1 MAELKRYLNWC
12 QPTHGHEMT
21 EDSEGPWVAYEDYE
35 RLRADCARFI
45 TANTEVGALNVEQA
59 ETIARLRA
67 ALERSERVSAMVSAL
82 PVTTEELRRIRNAG
96 KLTFDRM
103 VNAIMTCL
111 IDMREALGATVETA
125 ACTHDWTLQV
135 DKADFAIYCCENCGK
150 FVKRIKETQPCPD
163 Q

>member
-45 TANTEVGALNVEQA
+45 TANAEVGALNVEQA

-67 ALERSERVSAMVSAL
+67 ALERAEEGLQCGGHRDRDHYCPNCDNSL
-82 PVTTEELRRIRNAG
+82 WPVRKGLQDAR
-96 KLTFDRM
+96 D
-103 VNAIMTCL
+103 
-111 IDMREALGATVETA
+111 GAVVETTKSLGPPDCICPKCGA
-125 ACTHDWTLQV
+125 YIMNPWDEPRVA
-135 DKADFAIYCCENCGK
+135 DKTEGG
-150 FVKRIKETQPCPD
+150 T
-163 Q
+163 